1 MKKQLL
7 IFVFILLPIVANAD
21 SVEIDGIWYELISKG
36 NAAKVISNPDYKIK
50 YAGDIVI
57 PSKILYGEIEYDV
70 KYINEFAF
78 GDCTNLKSI
87 RIPNSVSTI
96 GESTFHDC
104 INLHAVYIPSSITV
118 IESNAFRECRKL
130 EAVYADDLYSW
141 CKIVFKEYQGAN
153 PLCYGGRLYIN
164 GNELKDLAFP
174 TDIEYVN
181 PYAFQGCISLT
192 SITIPEGVKGIGNNA
207 FENCLSLKTVHLP
220 NSLEWIGTEC
230 FRFDSSIIALSLPDN
245 INSIGLGAFL
255 GCTGITELTIPSKL
269 KEIGRWPFGGMAGLT
284 SLVIPDNIE
293 RIGERAFQGCSNL
306 KTLTISKNVTMI
318 DEKAFDGCSELKDVI
333 CRADKVPFATAD
345 AFQNCYPEFINLYV
359 PKGCVESYKSVIPW
373 SLFGTIK
380 EINEETSINGIR
392 LNENGQEYIFNL
404 EGKAQNKLQKG
415 INIVNGKKYV
425 VK

>member
-7 IFVFILLPIVANAD
+7 LFVIILLPIVANAD

-36 NAAKVISNPDYKIK
+36 NAAKVISNPDINIK

-57 PSKILYGEIEYDV
+57 PSKVLYGETEYDV
-70 KYINEFAF
+70 KYINKSAF
-78 GDCTNLKSI
+78 EDCTNLKSI

-96 GESTFHDC
+96 DEFTFYDC
-104 INLHAVYIPSSITV
+104 INLHTVYIPSSITV
-118 IESNAFRECRKL
+118 IEDYAFDGCGNLKK
-130 EAVYADDLYSW
+130 VYADDLYSW

-153 PLCYGGRLYIN
+153 PLCHGGRLYIN
-164 GNELKDLAFP
+164 GNELNDLVFP

-192 SITIPEGVKGIGNNA
+192 SITIPEGVKGIGNEA

-230 FRFDSSIIALSLPDN
+230 FRFDSSIIALSLPYM
-245 INSIGLGAFL
+245 
-255 GCTGITELTIPSKL
+255 T
-269 KEIGRWPFGGMAGLT
+269 GLT

-293 RIGERAFQGCSNL
+293 RIGEWAFVGCSNL

-333 CRADKVPFATAD
+333 CRADKVPFAKAD